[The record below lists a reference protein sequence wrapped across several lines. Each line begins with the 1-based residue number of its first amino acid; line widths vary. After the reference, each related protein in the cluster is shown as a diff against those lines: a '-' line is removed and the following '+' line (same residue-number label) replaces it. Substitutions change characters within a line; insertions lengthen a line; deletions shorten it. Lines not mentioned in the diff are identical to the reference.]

1 VSKEGVAT
9 TWWSDCYGECPRMF
23 YQAFAGIPEFAP
35 PHENHILYSEGV
47 LTKVQYGD
55 KKITYTATDREGI
68 EYMRLAFNPDKIT
81 VNGKEISKRSDL
93 NGEGYILK
101 DIGNGDYS
109 LNIKRMQA
117 GIVIASK

>member
-1 VSKEGVAT
+1 MANVPG
-9 TWWSDCYGECPRMF
+9 CFIRLL
-23 YQAFAGIPEFAP
+23 QEFRNL
-35 PHENHILYSEGV
+35 HRRTKITFLYSEGV

-93 NGEGYILK
+93 NGERVYT
-101 DIGNGDYS
+101 
-109 LNIKRMQA
+109 KRYWEWGLFAKYQA
-117 GIVIASK
+117 DASRDCNCFQIMINSS